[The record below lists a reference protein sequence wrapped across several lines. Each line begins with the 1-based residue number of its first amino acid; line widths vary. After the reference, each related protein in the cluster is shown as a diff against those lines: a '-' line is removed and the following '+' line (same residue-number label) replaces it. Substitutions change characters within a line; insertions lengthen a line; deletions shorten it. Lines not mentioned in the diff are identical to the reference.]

1 MVYKLHL
8 NKAIKKWMASQN
20 FKSSLRQL
28 FKKQGSIVDFTV
40 LCCFG
45 YLVRPVELIFVSN
58 VFWILKV
65 RQIIISCL
73 CQSLVTVAATFRL
86 HVNIGLE

>member
-8 NKAIKKWMASQN
+8 NKAIKKWMASQI

-45 YLVRPVELIFVSN
+45 YLVRPVELMFVSN

-65 RQIIISCL
+65 RQIITSCL
-73 CQSLVTVAATFRL
+73 CQSLVTVAAAFRL